1 MRLIS
6 VLLGLISFFVPSMA
20 QADKC
25 GATSC
30 LITRPTPN
38 GIEIRIRPVNPSTH
52 ACFIRWENYQYIEI
66 INLESKP
73 YLLKEKHDL
82 SGVRWR
88 CDDATTCPN
97 WMKEAGLCQNK

>member
-1 MRLIS
+1 MRLI
-6 VLLGLISFFVPSMA
+6 VFLLFFALIFAPLIV

-30 LITRPTPN
+30 LITRSNPN
-38 GIEIRIRPVNPSTH
+38 GIEIRIRPVNPGSH

-73 YLLKEKHDL
+73 YLLKDKYDL

-88 CDDATTCPN
+88 CDDANTCPN
-97 WMKEAGLCQNK
+97 WMKYAGLCRNK